1 MITLTQLEYIVA
13 IDEYRH
19 FATAAE
25 KCFVT
30 QPTLSMQIKK
40 LEDELG
46 VIIFDRSRQPV
57 VPTDLG
63 AKLIEQARMTLS
75 ATQRIKEIIQE
86 EQQEVE
92 GTLKIGIIPT
102 LAPYLLPVFI
112 GPYIRKYPAVK
123 VEVEELV
130 SEEIIRRLKRDILD
144 VGLFVTPYH
153 DEKIVERPVFY
164 EEMLVYAHPDC
175 ELLKKKE
182 VILQI
187 AIVKHTKII
196 NPFRMRNL
204 YDTDEF
210 TLKKTEVNRTHFS
223 FICSTAHK
231 DVLYNHFV
239 YKGPFSCAFVNVNTF
254 LQIIAHG
261 NTVSYFAAVNDLFD
275 HITKSYKVKDL
286 HIVPFCH
293 GVFASVFR
301 TNIHPCIGGRRR
313 KYACIHNS
321 LAVADIKRNIF
332 LNHISFSFL
341 KFKGENEL
349 CLLCC
354 IKLTMI

>member
-123 VEVEELV
+123 IEVEELV
-130 SEEIIRRLKRDILD
+130 SEEIIRRLKRDMLD

-164 EEMLVYAHPDC
+164 EEMLVYAHPDS

-182 VILQI
+182 VGHED
-187 AIVKHTKII
+187 IVTSDIWMLGNGHCFRNQVVNLCEMSASQHK
-196 NPFRMRNL
+196 NLPFEFESNSLETLMRIV
-204 YDTDEF
+204 DVEGGF
-210 TLKKTEVNRTHFS
+210 TLIPELALQYMSPEKKKQVRSIANTKPLREVSVIYSRHF
-223 FICSTAHK
+223 TK
-231 DVLYNHFV
+231 QRL
-239 YKGPFSCAFVNVNTF
+239 
-254 LQIIAHG
+254 
-261 NTVSYFAAVNDLFD
+261 
-275 HITKSYKVKDL
+275 IT
-286 HIVPFCH
+286 
-293 GVFASVFR
+293 
-301 TNIHPCIGGRRR
+301 
-313 KYACIHNS
+313 
-321 LAVADIKRNIF
+321 
-332 LNHISFSFL
+332 
-341 KFKGENEL
+341 
-349 CLLCC
+349 LLCDE
-354 IKLTMI
+354 IKSVVPAHMLKRDRGMIVEWKAEKNE

>member
-130 SEEIIRRLKRDILD
+130 SEEIIRRLKRDMLD

-164 EEMLVYAHPDC
+164 EEMLVYAHPDS

-182 VILQI
+182 VGHEDIVTPDIWMLGNGHCFRNQVVNLCEMS
-187 AIVKHTKII
+187 AIQHK
-196 NPFRMRNL
+196 NLPFEFESNSLETLMRIV
-204 YDTDEF
+204 DVEGGF
-210 TLKKTEVNRTHFS
+210 TLIPELALQYMPPEKKKQVRSIANTKPLREVSVIYSRHF
-223 FICSTAHK
+223 TK
-231 DVLYNHFV
+231 QRL
-239 YKGPFSCAFVNVNTF
+239 
-254 LQIIAHG
+254 
-261 NTVSYFAAVNDLFD
+261 
-275 HITKSYKVKDL
+275 IT
-286 HIVPFCH
+286 
-293 GVFASVFR
+293 
-301 TNIHPCIGGRRR
+301 
-313 KYACIHNS
+313 
-321 LAVADIKRNIF
+321 
-332 LNHISFSFL
+332 
-341 KFKGENEL
+341 
-349 CLLCC
+349 LLCDE
-354 IKLTMI
+354 IKSVVPAHMLKRDRGMVVEWKAEKNEE

>member
-130 SEEIIRRLKRDILD
+130 SEEIIRRLKRDMLD

-182 VILQI
+182 VGHED
-187 AIVKHTKII
+187 IVTSDIWMLGNGHCFRNQVVNLCEMSASQHK
-196 NPFRMRNL
+196 NLPFEFESNSLETLMRIV
-204 YDTDEF
+204 DVEGGF
-210 TLKKTEVNRTHFS
+210 TLIPELALQYMSPEKKKQVRSIANTKPLREVSVIYSRHF
-223 FICSTAHK
+223 TK
-231 DVLYNHFV
+231 QRL
-239 YKGPFSCAFVNVNTF
+239 
-254 LQIIAHG
+254 
-261 NTVSYFAAVNDLFD
+261 
-275 HITKSYKVKDL
+275 IT
-286 HIVPFCH
+286 
-293 GVFASVFR
+293 
-301 TNIHPCIGGRRR
+301 
-313 KYACIHNS
+313 
-321 LAVADIKRNIF
+321 
-332 LNHISFSFL
+332 
-341 KFKGENEL
+341 
-349 CLLCC
+349 LLCDE
-354 IKLTMI
+354 IKSVVPAHMLKRDRGMIVERKAEKNE

>member
-112 GPYIRKYPAVK
+112 GPYIRKYPAGK

-164 EEMLVYAHPDC
+164 EEMLVYAHPDS

-182 VILQI
+182 VGHED
-187 AIVKHTKII
+187 IVTSDIWMLGNGHCFRNQVVNLCEMSASQHK
-196 NPFRMRNL
+196 NLPFEFESNSLETLMRIV
-204 YDTDEF
+204 DVEGGF
-210 TLKKTEVNRTHFS
+210 TLIPELALQYMSPEKKKQVRSIANTKPLREVSVIYSRHF
-223 FICSTAHK
+223 TK
-231 DVLYNHFV
+231 QRL
-239 YKGPFSCAFVNVNTF
+239 
-254 LQIIAHG
+254 
-261 NTVSYFAAVNDLFD
+261 
-275 HITKSYKVKDL
+275 IT
-286 HIVPFCH
+286 
-293 GVFASVFR
+293 
-301 TNIHPCIGGRRR
+301 
-313 KYACIHNS
+313 
-321 LAVADIKRNIF
+321 
-332 LNHISFSFL
+332 
-341 KFKGENEL
+341 
-349 CLLCC
+349 LLCDE
-354 IKLTMI
+354 IKSVVPAHMLKRDRGMIVEWKAEKNE

>member
-130 SEEIIRRLKRDILD
+130 SEEIIRRLKRDMLD

-164 EEMLVYAHPDC
+164 EEMLVYAHPDS

-182 VILQI
+182 VGHED
-187 AIVKHTKII
+187 IVTSDIWMLGNGHCFRNQVVNLCEMSASQHK
-196 NPFRMRNL
+196 NLPFEFESNSLETLMRIV
-204 YDTDEF
+204 DVEGGF
-210 TLKKTEVNRTHFS
+210 TLIPELALQYMSPEKKKQVRSIANTKPLREVSVIYSRHF
-223 FICSTAHK
+223 TK
-231 DVLYNHFV
+231 QRL
-239 YKGPFSCAFVNVNTF
+239 
-254 LQIIAHG
+254 
-261 NTVSYFAAVNDLFD
+261 
-275 HITKSYKVKDL
+275 IT
-286 HIVPFCH
+286 
-293 GVFASVFR
+293 
-301 TNIHPCIGGRRR
+301 
-313 KYACIHNS
+313 
-321 LAVADIKRNIF
+321 
-332 LNHISFSFL
+332 
-341 KFKGENEL
+341 
-349 CLLCC
+349 LLCDE
-354 IKLTMI
+354 IKSVVPAHMLKRDRGMIVEWKEEKNE

>member
-130 SEEIIRRLKRDILD
+130 SEEIIRRLKRDMLD

-164 EEMLVYAHPDC
+164 EEMLVYAHPDS

-182 VILQI
+182 VGHED
-187 AIVKHTKII
+187 IVTSDIWMLGHGHCFRNQVVNLCEMSASQHK
-196 NPFRMRNL
+196 NLPFEFESNSLETLMRIV
-204 YDTDEF
+204 DVEGGF
-210 TLKKTEVNRTHFS
+210 TLIPELALQYMSPEKKKQVRSIANTKPLREVSVIYSRHF
-223 FICSTAHK
+223 TK
-231 DVLYNHFV
+231 QRL
-239 YKGPFSCAFVNVNTF
+239 
-254 LQIIAHG
+254 
-261 NTVSYFAAVNDLFD
+261 
-275 HITKSYKVKDL
+275 IT
-286 HIVPFCH
+286 
-293 GVFASVFR
+293 
-301 TNIHPCIGGRRR
+301 
-313 KYACIHNS
+313 
-321 LAVADIKRNIF
+321 
-332 LNHISFSFL
+332 
-341 KFKGENEL
+341 
-349 CLLCC
+349 LLCDE
-354 IKLTMI
+354 IKSVVPAHMLKRDRGMIVEWKAEKNE

>member
-1 MITLTQLEYIVA
+1 MFRNPA
-13 IDEYRH
+13 H
-19 FATAAE
+19 FKHAD
-25 KCFVT
+25 
-30 QPTLSMQIKK
+30 KK

-130 SEEIIRRLKRDILD
+130 SEEIIRRLKRDMLD

-164 EEMLVYAHPDC
+164 EEMLVYAHPDS

-182 VILQI
+182 VGHEDIHIPSQHFYSFGQLI
-187 AIVKHTKII
+187 ASAV
-196 NPFRMRNL
+196 
-204 YDTDEF
+204 
-210 TLKKTEVNRTHFS
+210 V
-223 FICSTAHK
+223 C
-231 DVLYNHFV
+231 
-239 YKGPFSCAFVNVNTF
+239 
-254 LQIIAHG
+254 HG
-261 NTVSYFAAVNDLFD
+261 NIQPA
-275 HITKSYKVKDL
+275 
-286 HIVPFCH
+286 
-293 GVFASVFR
+293 
-301 TNIHPCIGGRRR
+301 
-313 KYACIHNS
+313 
-321 LAVADIKRNIF
+321 LA
-332 LNHISFSFL
+332 
-341 KFKGENEL
+341 
-349 CLLCC
+349 
-354 IKLTMI
+354 

>member
-63 AKLIEQARMTLS
+63 AKLIEQVRMTLS

-130 SEEIIRRLKRDILD
+130 SEEIIRRLKRDMLD

-164 EEMLVYAHPDC
+164 EEMLVYAHPDS

-182 VILQI
+182 VGHED
-187 AIVKHTKII
+187 IVTSDIWMLGNGHCFRNQVVNLCEMSASQHK
-196 NPFRMRNL
+196 NLPFEFESNSLETLMRIV
-204 YDTDEF
+204 DVEGGF
-210 TLKKTEVNRTHFS
+210 TLIPELALQYMSPEKKKQVRSIANTKPLREVSVIYSRHF
-223 FICSTAHK
+223 TK
-231 DVLYNHFV
+231 QRL
-239 YKGPFSCAFVNVNTF
+239 
-254 LQIIAHG
+254 
-261 NTVSYFAAVNDLFD
+261 
-275 HITKSYKVKDL
+275 IT
-286 HIVPFCH
+286 
-293 GVFASVFR
+293 
-301 TNIHPCIGGRRR
+301 
-313 KYACIHNS
+313 
-321 LAVADIKRNIF
+321 
-332 LNHISFSFL
+332 
-341 KFKGENEL
+341 
-349 CLLCC
+349 LLCDE
-354 IKLTMI
+354 IKSVVPAHMLKRDRGMIVEWKVEKNE

>member
-130 SEEIIRRLKRDILD
+130 SEEIIRRLKRDMLD

-153 DEKIVERPVFY
+153 DEKLSSVPYSTKRCWY
-164 EEMLVYAHPDC
+164 MH
-175 ELLKKKE
+175 
-182 VILQI
+182 ILI
-187 AIVKHTKII
+187 A
-196 NPFRMRNL
+196 N
-204 YDTDEF
+204 
-210 TLKKTEVNRTHFS
+210 
-223 FICSTAHK
+223 C
-231 DVLYNHFV
+231 
-239 YKGPFSCAFVNVNTF
+239 
-254 LQIIAHG
+254 
-261 NTVSYFAAVNDLFD
+261 
-275 HITKSYKVKDL
+275 
-286 HIVPFCH
+286 
-293 GVFASVFR
+293 
-301 TNIHPCIGGRRR
+301 
-313 KYACIHNS
+313 
-321 LAVADIKRNIF
+321 
-332 LNHISFSFL
+332 
-341 KFKGENEL
+341 
-349 CLLCC
+349 
-354 IKLTMI
+354 

>member
-130 SEEIIRRLKRDILD
+130 SEEIIRRLKRDMLD

-164 EEMLVYAHPDC
+164 EEMLVYAHPDS

-182 VILQI
+182 VGHED
-187 AIVKHTKII
+187 IVTSDIWMLGNGHCFRNQVVNLCEMSASQHK
-196 NPFRMRNL
+196 NLPFEFESNSLETLMRIV
-204 YDTDEF
+204 DVEGVF
-210 TLKKTEVNRTHFS
+210 TLIPELALQYMSPEKKKQVRSIANTKPLREVSVIYSRHF
-223 FICSTAHK
+223 TK
-231 DVLYNHFV
+231 QRL
-239 YKGPFSCAFVNVNTF
+239 
-254 LQIIAHG
+254 
-261 NTVSYFAAVNDLFD
+261 
-275 HITKSYKVKDL
+275 IT
-286 HIVPFCH
+286 
-293 GVFASVFR
+293 
-301 TNIHPCIGGRRR
+301 
-313 KYACIHNS
+313 
-321 LAVADIKRNIF
+321 
-332 LNHISFSFL
+332 
-341 KFKGENEL
+341 
-349 CLLCC
+349 LLCDE
-354 IKLTMI
+354 IKSVVPAHMLKRDRGMIVEWKAEKNE

>member
-102 LAPYLLPVFI
+102 LAPDLLPVFI

-130 SEEIIRRLKRDILD
+130 SEEIIRRLKRDMLD

-182 VILQI
+182 VGHED
-187 AIVKHTKII
+187 IVTSDIWMLGNGHCFRNQVVNLCEMSASQHK
-196 NPFRMRNL
+196 NLPFEFESNSLETLMRIV
-204 YDTDEF
+204 DVEGGF
-210 TLKKTEVNRTHFS
+210 TLIPELALQYMSPEKKKQVRSIANTKPLREVSVIYSRHF
-223 FICSTAHK
+223 TK
-231 DVLYNHFV
+231 QRL
-239 YKGPFSCAFVNVNTF
+239 
-254 LQIIAHG
+254 
-261 NTVSYFAAVNDLFD
+261 
-275 HITKSYKVKDL
+275 IT
-286 HIVPFCH
+286 
-293 GVFASVFR
+293 
-301 TNIHPCIGGRRR
+301 
-313 KYACIHNS
+313 
-321 LAVADIKRNIF
+321 
-332 LNHISFSFL
+332 
-341 KFKGENEL
+341 
-349 CLLCC
+349 LLCDE
-354 IKLTMI
+354 IKSVVPAHMLKRDRGMIVEWKAEKNE

>member
-130 SEEIIRRLKRDILD
+130 SEEIIRRLKRDMLD

-182 VILQI
+182 VGHED
-187 AIVKHTKII
+187 IVTSDIWMLGNGHCFRNQVVNLCEMSASQHK
-196 NPFRMRNL
+196 NLPFEFESNSLETLMRIV
-204 YDTDEF
+204 DVEGGF
-210 TLKKTEVNRTHFS
+210 TLIPELALQYMSPEKKKQVRSIANTKPLREVSVIYSRHF
-223 FICSTAHK
+223 TK
-231 DVLYNHFV
+231 QRL
-239 YKGPFSCAFVNVNTF
+239 
-254 LQIIAHG
+254 
-261 NTVSYFAAVNDLFD
+261 
-275 HITKSYKVKDL
+275 IT
-286 HIVPFCH
+286 
-293 GVFASVFR
+293 
-301 TNIHPCIGGRRR
+301 
-313 KYACIHNS
+313 
-321 LAVADIKRNIF
+321 
-332 LNHISFSFL
+332 
-341 KFKGENEL
+341 
-349 CLLCC
+349 LLCDE
-354 IKLTMI
+354 IKSVVPAHMLKKAEKNE

>member
-130 SEEIIRRLKRDILD
+130 SEEIIRRLKRDMLD

-164 EEMLVYAHPDC
+164 EEMLVYAHPDS

-182 VILQI
+182 VGHED
-187 AIVKHTKII
+187 IVTSDIWMLGNGHCFRNQVVNLCEMSASQHK
-196 NPFRMRNL
+196 NLPFEFKSNSLETLMRIV
-204 YDTDEF
+204 DVEGGF
-210 TLKKTEVNRTHFS
+210 TLIPELALQYMSPEKKKQVRSIANTKPLREVSVIYSRHF
-223 FICSTAHK
+223 TK
-231 DVLYNHFV
+231 QRL
-239 YKGPFSCAFVNVNTF
+239 
-254 LQIIAHG
+254 
-261 NTVSYFAAVNDLFD
+261 
-275 HITKSYKVKDL
+275 IT
-286 HIVPFCH
+286 
-293 GVFASVFR
+293 
-301 TNIHPCIGGRRR
+301 
-313 KYACIHNS
+313 
-321 LAVADIKRNIF
+321 
-332 LNHISFSFL
+332 
-341 KFKGENEL
+341 
-349 CLLCC
+349 LLCDE
-354 IKLTMI
+354 IKSVVPAHMLKRDRGMIVEWKAEKNE

>member
-25 KCFVT
+25 KWFVT

-182 VILQI
+182 VGHED
-187 AIVKHTKII
+187 IVTSDIWMLGNGHCFRNQVVNLCEMSASQHK
-196 NPFRMRNL
+196 NLPFEFESNSLETLMRIV
-204 YDTDEF
+204 DVEGGF
-210 TLKKTEVNRTHFS
+210 TLIPELALQYMSPEKKKQVRSIANTKPLREVSVIYSRHF
-223 FICSTAHK
+223 TK
-231 DVLYNHFV
+231 QRL
-239 YKGPFSCAFVNVNTF
+239 
-254 LQIIAHG
+254 
-261 NTVSYFAAVNDLFD
+261 
-275 HITKSYKVKDL
+275 IT
-286 HIVPFCH
+286 
-293 GVFASVFR
+293 
-301 TNIHPCIGGRRR
+301 
-313 KYACIHNS
+313 
-321 LAVADIKRNIF
+321 
-332 LNHISFSFL
+332 
-341 KFKGENEL
+341 
-349 CLLCC
+349 LLCDE
-354 IKLTMI
+354 IKSVVPAHMLKRDRGMIVEWKVEKNE